1 MSDTEVIIGETI
13 VTEQNALTMDPA
25 SRDHLNAMHRLGRTG
40 IACAAVIMLGI
51 PTITGIYFNA
61 MPTLLQIL
69 TAAVGLL
76 ALFVPAAFSETIA
89 YSPILGSSYYL
100 AQITG
105 NISNLKLP
113 VAKTAL
119 QILDVE
125 EGTEDADIVTS
136 IAVSVSSFVTIAVIV
151 IGVILLQP
159 LRPVLAMP
167 VFKQASGS
175 IVQALFG
182 SLVVSSLGSQL
193 GGGITCRGRWKG
205 ALMLFMVVAA
215 AYVIVIYGMR
225 NPLLWSL
232 YQGFLMLAL
241 IPIAWFGHKWL
252 YKSGQIKVL
261 LPGEK

>member
-1 MSDTEVIIGETI
+1 
-13 VTEQNALTMDPA
+13 MDPA
-25 SRDHLNAMHRLGRTG
+25 SRAHLNAMHRLGRIG
-40 IACAAVIMLGI
+40 IVGAAIIMLGI
-51 PTITGIYFNA
+51 PAVTGIYFNA
-61 MPTLLQIL
+61 MPTLFQIL
-69 TAAVGLL
+69 TTAVGLL
-76 ALFVPAAFSETIA
+76 ALFIPAAFSETIA

-119 QILDVE
+119 QILDIE

-136 IAVSVSSFVTIAVIV
+136 ITVSVSSFVTIAIIV
-151 IGVILLQP
+151 LGVILLQP
-159 LRPVLAMP
+159 LRPILEMP

-182 SLVVSSLGSQL
+182 SLIVGALGSQL

-205 ALMLFMVVAA
+205 AALLFAIVAA
-215 AYVIVIYGMR
+215 AYLIVFYGMKR
-225 NPLLWSL
+225 PMLWTL

-241 IPIAWFGHKWL
+241 IPIAWFGHKGL

>member
-1 MSDTEVIIGETI
+1 MSDTKTI
-13 VTEQNALTMDPA
+13 VKETGTTEKNAAVMDPD
-25 SRDHLNAMHRLGRTG
+25 SRAHLNAMHRLGRIG
-40 IACAAVIMLGI
+40 IVGAAIIMLGI
-51 PTITGIYFNA
+51 PTVMGIYFNA
-61 MPTLLQIL
+61 MPTLLQVL
-69 TAAVGLL
+69 TTAVGLL

-119 QILDVE
+119 QILDIE

-136 IAVSVSSFVTIAVIV
+136 ITVSVSSFVTIAVIV

-159 LRPVLAMP
+159 LRPVLASP
-167 VFKQASGS
+167 IFKQASGS

-182 SLVVSSLGSQL
+182 SLIVGAMGSQL
-193 GGGITCRGRWKG
+193 GGGISCRGRWKG
-205 ALMLFMVVAA
+205 SAILFAVVAI
-215 AYVIVIYGMR
+215 AYLIVIYGIK
-225 NPLLWSL
+225 NPMLWAL

-241 IPIAWFGHKWL
+241 IPIAWFSHKWL
-252 YKSGQIKVL
+252 YKAGQITVL

>member
-1 MSDTEVIIGETI
+1 MNQTDT
-13 VTEQNALTMDPA
+13 TEKNAVVMDPA
-25 SRDHLNAMHRLGRTG
+25 SLAHLNAMHRLGRIG
-40 IACAAVIMLGI
+40 IACAIVIMLGI
-51 PTITGIYFNA
+51 PAAAGIYFKA
-61 MPTLLQIL
+61 MPTIPQIL
-69 TAAVGLL
+69 TTAVGLL
-76 ALFVPAAFSETIA
+76 ALFVPGAFSETIA

-136 IAVSVSSFVTIAVIV
+136 ITVSVSSFITIAVIV
-151 IGVILLQP
+151 LGVILLQP
-159 LRPVLAMP
+159 LRPVLETP
-167 VFKQASGS
+167 VFKQASGY

-182 SLVVSSLGSQL
+182 SLIVGAMGSQL

-205 ALMLFMVVAA
+205 AAILVASVVVV
-215 AYVIVIYGMR
+215 YIIVFYGMK
-225 NPLLWSL
+225 NPMLWSL

-241 IPIAWFGHKWL
+241 IPITWFSHKWL